1 MPGSLLYASA
11 KHTPIVSYLTLSG
24 LAPLSSGGNVLG
36 DTQLTRDD
44 TGIADVVMGQSQV
57 GIHAP

>member
-24 LAPLSSGGNVLG
+24 LALFGGGGNVLSNA
-36 DTQLTRDD
+36 QLTRDD
-44 TGIADVVMGQSQV
+44 TRIANVVMRQSQV

>member
-1 MPGSLLYASA
+1 MPDSLLYASA

-24 LAPLSSGGNVLG
+24 LAPLGGGENVLSNA
-36 DTQLTRDD
+36 QLTRDD
-44 TGIADVVMGQSQV
+44 TGIADVVMDQSQV